1 QAEDGIRDRNV
12 TGVQTCALPIS
23 SNFGVRISTALI
35 CARSKFSRSAIVY
48 SLLSVLQSL
57 GCKLFSHAI
66 YIEPQF
72 ACGQSPTNTNFFG
85 FASLGGF
92 CDLGHLLAWHPPDSV
107 GIGN

>member
-1 QAEDGIRDRNV
+1 MRSTSRIASRSLKNRR
-12 TGVQTCALPIS
+12 LS

-85 FASLGGF
+85 FASIGGLG
-92 CDLGHLLAWHPPDSV
+92 DLRRLLAGYQRDLVHR
-107 GIGN
+107 